1 VGIDHIGPM
10 GPYRFNAPNQ
20 QRTRAAE
27 QLAAPS
33 EGAREDSINLSSAA
47 RELAEASPEQRA
59 ELVRRI
65 QRQVESGTYSVD
77 PAALARQMV
86 ERGDL

>member
-1 VGIDHIGPM
+1 VGIDHIGPV
-10 GPYRFNAPNQ
+10 GPYRFNASNQ

-27 QLAAPS
+27 QPAAPS